1 MHACACKLPSCL
13 GGHWHPLI
21 GTCHSKWLETERI
34 SWHRIDLYLHRRG
47 LKFIVSC
54 NQEQCLIL
62 MLIFVKFWWLR
73 VKIQG
78 GAGLTPKG
86 MVGDQ
91 THFVFESYLVGPSI
105 RPSFIQIGE
114 VAYIT
119 NRLLRPPGPLMDT
132 VLKPR
137 SNLFACVIIF
147 QLSDCQNVLLCGP
160 VARNVVFHVIYIY
173 TWSYENR
180 VTKHFVI
187 FLNSPCL
194 IACLLRCLL
203 MSFFFCLF

>member
-1 MHACACKLPSCL
+1 MRPRYCRSADARMRMQTALLL

-21 GTCHSKWLETERI
+21 GTCHSKWLETEST

-62 MLIFVKFWWLR
+62 MLIFVNFLWLR
-73 VKIQG
+73 VKIRGG

-114 VAYIT
+114 VACIT
-119 NRLLRPPGPLMDT
+119 NRPLRPPGPLMDT

-137 SNLFACVIIF
+137 SNLFAWVIIF

-173 TWSYENR
+173 IPGVMKTGLPN
-180 VTKHFVI
+180 I
-187 FLNSPCL
+187 L
-194 IACLLRCLL
+194 
-203 MSFFFCLF
+203 